1 MCCIFKE
8 FSNVWK
14 CFSNPDLR
22 RSELSLDAMLQ
33 RTSSNSSS
41 SSSPSSQGGS
51 AERRG
56 NENRPGYT
64 YTQSNTQTRT
74 PACKHSETGAC
85 TRSCTHANVDTENTE
100 TSTFREF
107 QRLSAGHCQSQFC
120 SDQPVGC
127 ALLLS
132 ASGDIEE
139 RKWERLIERGVR
151 GCVKQQARGIS
162 KICMDLPMTNTWQ
175 RDRLKYD
182 TTGFPSC
189 LLDVVTWV
197 EM

>member
-56 NENRPGYT
+56 NEKP
-64 YTQSNTQTRT
+64 
-74 PACKHSETGAC
+74 
-85 TRSCTHANVDTENTE
+85 TRSHIHTVKYTDPHACMR
-100 TSTFREF
+100 TFRNRCMYSLLYTCKCGHRKHRNVHI
-107 QRLSAGHCQSQFC
+107 QRVSEAISGTLSVTVLLWSTCRMCPVTLSLRRYRREEMREVDRERRTGMCQTT
-120 SDQPVGC
+120 G
-127 ALLLS
+127 
-132 ASGDIEE
+132 
-139 RKWERLIERGVR
+139 
-151 GCVKQQARGIS
+151 
-162 KICMDLPMTNTWQ
+162 Q
-175 RDRLKYD
+175 RDI
-182 TTGFPSC
+182 
-189 LLDVVTWV
+189 
-197 EM
+197 